1 MPNLFYC
8 SNERFYNQGQ
18 VCCAT
23 TRIYVHESIKDKFTE
38 EFAKFTLSN
47 KVGNPF
53 DEDTYQG
60 PQISKVQ
67 FDKVNDYIK
76 LGKKEGAKLLIG
88 EEAKSADNG
97 FFIQPHIFTDVKP
110 SMRVPIPPQI
120 TANKISREE
129 IFGPVCV
136 IMTFTDEKE
145 VIDAA
150 NDTDYGLAAS
160 IFTKDIERGHR
171 VAKKLQA
178 GSVWINSSGDNL
190 FQMPFG
196 GYKNSGIGRELG
208 EYGLEN
214 YTQVKAVYVNLGNR
228 L

>member
-1 MPNLFYC
+1 M
-8 SNERFYNQGQ
+8 
-18 VCCAT
+18 
-23 TRIYVHESIKDKFTE
+23 
-38 EFAKFTLSN
+38 
-47 KVGNPF
+47 
-53 DEDTYQG
+53 
-60 PQISKVQ
+60 
-67 FDKVNDYIK
+67 
-76 LGKKEGAKLLIG
+76 
-88 EEAKSADNG
+88 
-97 FFIQPHIFTDVKP
+97 
-110 SMRVPIPPQI
+110 
-120 TANKISREE
+120 
-129 IFGPVCV
+129 

-145 VIDAA
+145 VIAAA

-196 GYKNSGIGRELG
+196 GYKSSGIGRELG